1 MGYSLSGTR
10 DETAQA
16 PHVKLKQGTSVS
28 PCPDSTTENTGSAA
42 LMTCVKLTA
51 IFEKLTHADTCPTA
65 W

>member
-1 MGYSLSGTR
+1 M
-10 DETAQA
+10 
-16 PHVKLKQGTSVS
+16 S